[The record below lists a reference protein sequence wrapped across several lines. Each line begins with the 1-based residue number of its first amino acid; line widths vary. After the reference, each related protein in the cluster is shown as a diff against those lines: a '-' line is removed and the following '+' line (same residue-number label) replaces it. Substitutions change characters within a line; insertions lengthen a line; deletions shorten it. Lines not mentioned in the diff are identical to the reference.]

1 MKLVRKHSKHVGLPP
16 GSLVHVG
23 DRKIEHTKIT
33 LFDYS
38 LERWEEKPLDDV
50 KLSFPLKETSS
61 VTWVNVDGIHQ
72 TDLLEKLG
80 TGFGLHPLVLEDILN
95 TEHRPKYEDYD
106 DYLFAVLKMLS
117 FDDQTGDIHAEQI
130 SLVLGPKFVLSFQ
143 ERIGDVFEGVRGRIR
158 SGKGRIRSMGPD
170 YLAYALIDSIVDSYF
185 IILEKIGDRIELLE
199 EELISHPTPNTLQT
213 IHRFKRQMIL
223 LRRSVWPLRE
233 IIKELQR
240 EGSPLIGESTD
251 IFLRDV
257 YDHTIQVAETVETYR
272 DIISGMIDIYLSN
285 MSNRMNEVMKVLTII
300 ATIFIPLTFI
310 AGVYGMNFRNMP
322 ELEWRWGYP
331 AAWLLMLA
339 IFGGM
344 MLYFK
349 KKKWF

>member
-1 MKLVRKHSKHVGLPP
+1 MKLVRKHSKRVGLPP

-23 DRKIEHTKIT
+23 DRKIEHPNIT

-38 LERWEEKPLDDV
+38 PERREEKTLDDV
-50 KLSFPLKETSS
+50 EESFPFKETPS

-72 TDLLEKLG
+72 IDLLEKLG
-80 TGFGLHPLVLEDILN
+80 AGFGLHPLVLEDILD
-95 TEHRPKYEDYD
+95 TEHRPKFEDYD
-106 DYLFAVLKMLS
+106 EYLFTVFKMLS
-117 FDDQTGDIHAEQI
+117 FDDQTGDIQAEQI
-130 SLVLGPKFVLSFQ
+130 SIILGPSFVLSFQ
-143 ERIGDVFEGVRGRIR
+143 ERVGDVFEGVRARIR
-158 SGKGRIRSMGPD
+158 NGKGKIRSMGAD
-170 YLAYALIDSIVDSYF
+170 YLTYALIDSIVDSYF
-185 IILEKIGDRIELLE
+185 FILEKIGDRIELLE
-199 EELISHPTPNTLQT
+199 EELIRDPTPKTLQT

-233 IIKELQR
+233 IIKDMQT
-240 EGSPLIGESTD
+240 EGSPLIGETTA

-257 YDHTIQVAETVETYR
+257 YDHTIQVVETVETFR
-272 DIISGMIDIYLSN
+272 DIIAGMIDIYLSN

-310 AGVYGMNFRNMP
+310 AGVYGMNFKYMP

-339 IFGGM
+339 IFAGM